1 MRDVRRVPVQ
11 FMNWRHEMKK
21 TERRDLWVRGHDR
34 CSARPAR
41 PGAKTVRYVAK
52 NHSALP
58 GPVLTQPRDTV
69 PGPVTSH
76 AAVTQSVVT
85 INAVELQPKVR
96 EDFTITEKTPTS
108 SPS

>member
-1 MRDVRRVPVQ
+1 
-11 FMNWRHEMKK
+11 MKK

-58 GPVLTQPRDTV
+58 GPVLTLARDTV

-76 AAVTQSVVT
+76 TAVTQSVVT
-85 INAVELQPKVR
+85 INAVELQTR
-96 EDFTITEKTPTS
+96 FHEDFTIMEKTPTRP